1 MKRTVLPALLASVLV
16 LSGCGNSE
24 DDEAKTAIADYFTT
38 EQSGQQASAMKK
50 DQADCV
56 AGRMVDD
63 IGVDQL
69 KEYKVLND
77 DGSFNEKIQG
87 FEMSE
92 EDAEV
97 MADAFLTCTDTLE
110 SMKKQVAAAPSA
122 SSPEGKACFDELL
135 TEENVKSMMVASF
148 SGDQEKATE
157 FQQDLMGCATAGM
170 PTPGATPSP
179 TPDK

>member
-24 DDEAKTAIADYFTT
+24 DDEAKTAISDYFT
-38 EQSGQQASAMKK
+38 QQQGGQQGATMKK
-50 DQADCV
+50 GEADCL

-69 KEYKVLND
+69 KEYEVLND

-97 MADAFLTCTDTLE
+97 MAEGFLTCTDTLE
-110 SMKKQVAAAPSA
+110 SMRSQVESAPTA
-122 SSPEGKACFDELL
+122 SSPEGKKCFDELL

-148 SGDQEKATE
+148 SGDKEKAAE
-157 FQQDLMGCATAGM
+157 FQQELMGCATAGM

-179 TPDK
+179 SDQ